1 MNDEV
6 RFAADHTSLELR
18 AAGME
23 ALLEPEMACVLIG
36 DCRQPD
42 RGTRAAKEFTRLTIN
57 R

>member
-23 ALLEPEMACVLIG
+23 ALLEPEMECAR
-36 DCRQPD
+36 DW
-42 RGTRAAKEFTRLTIN
+42 RLPTA